1 MRRVIL
7 ASVAALALT
16 ACATATP
23 YQAASPHM
31 RGGYSEMQIEQNRFR
46 VGFAGN
52 SVTSR
57 DTVEMYLLYR
67 AAELTAQSGYD
78 WFRTV
83 DRATDRDT
91 RYVGTPDPF
100 YSSRY
105 GPYWGPSWRFYHR
118 GYWSPWSPWGSSWE
132 RIFDVREVT
141 RFEANTEI
149 VMGRG
154 PKPDDP
160 NAFDAREVMQNIG
173 PRVVRPGMN

>member
-1 MRRVIL
+1 MKRLIP
-7 ASVAALALT
+7 ASALALVLA

-23 YQAASPHM
+23 YQAASPSM

-83 DRATDRDT
+83 DRATERDT
-91 RYVGTPDPF
+91 RYVASPDPWF
-100 YSSRY
+100 SARY
-105 GPYWGPSWRFYHR
+105 GPHWGPSWRFYHR
-118 GYWSPWSPWGSSWE
+118 GYWSPWSPWGSRWDSD
-132 RIFDVREVT
+132 FDVREIT

-160 NAFDAREVMQNIG
+160 QAFDAREVLQNVG
-173 PRVVRPGMN
+173 PRVVRPQD

>member
-23 YQAASPHM
+23 YQAASPQA

-57 DTVEMYLLYR
+57 ETVEMYLLYR
-67 AAELTAQSGYD
+67 AAELTAQNGFE
-78 WFRTV
+78 WFQTV
-83 DRATDRDT
+83 DRVTDRDT
-91 RYVGTPDPF
+91 RYVASPDPWF
-100 YSSRY
+100 SSHY

-118 GYWSPWSPWGSSWE
+118 GYWSPWGSSWG
-132 RIFDVREVT
+132 RDMDVREIT

-149 VMGRG
+149 LMGRG
-154 PKPDDP
+154 AKPNDP
-160 NAFDAREVMQNIG
+160 NAFDAREVLQNVG
-173 PRVVRPGMN
+173 PRVVRPSMN